1 MLSPVSS
8 PESLDAIPPAKVI
21 RNPALTH
28 HQWAP
33 GPNGLSQCQALLHSN
48 SNEDIFL
55 IFFEEFRLMQ
65 RSFYQIEWLLS
76 IDFWNLPLKKVEF
89 INCGNAFFLPGTLHL
104 KWMSVWQ
111 HHQPASLLNQWFQR
125 DFATVHQDHDLASN
139 HGSRFISFICF
150 IQLKQEFPKRSQKH
164 IPIGSMYAMVLL
176 HIFGWSFAINA

>member
-89 INCGNAFFLPGTLHL
+89 INCGNAFFFCQAPFMWSEWVCDSITNRLLSSTSDFNEILPPFTKIMTLLPIMGHVS
-104 KWMSVWQ
+104 SVSSVSSNSNKSF
-111 HHQPASLLNQWFQR
+111 PR
-125 DFATVHQDHDLASN
+125 D
-139 HGSRFISFICF
+139 
-150 IQLKQEFPKRSQKH
+150 PKNTY
-164 IPIGSMYAMVLL
+164 P
-176 HIFGWSFAINA
+176 

>member
-1 MLSPVSS
+1 MLSLVSS

-48 SNEDIFL
+48 SNEDIFWG
-55 IFFEEFRLMQ
+55 ISTDAKEFLPNWMAV
-65 RSFYQIEWLLS
+65 FYWFLKSTFKKGRIHHLWEWFC
-76 IDFWNLPLKKVEF
+76 FW
-89 INCGNAFFLPGTLHL
+89 PGTLHL
-104 KWMSVWQ
+104 KWVRVWQ

-150 IQLKQEFPKRSQKH
+150 IQLKQEFPKRSQKTHTHRIHVRYGFTTH
-164 IPIGSMYAMVLL
+164 IWL
-176 HIFGWSFAINA
+176 IFCNKCVTQ